1 LSWPSPAPGEPALSI
16 ALAIL
21 GLAWGIVADRI
32 AARWPAHEDG
42 SVRPVDWRTATVPVV
57 AAIAFYLLAGRF
69 PDQGS
74 TIVFSLVFGVLILLL
89 AIDLDQ
95 RLLPDELTLP
105 LAGFALVYGLTGR
118 NPLIGTDVPA
128 AMLPALLAA
137 IVIPAIFFALSIPFG
152 PGAFGL
158 GDVKLLFGVGLLA
171 GFARTALGVIGG
183 VLLSG
188 VVIVVLLVLRRIS
201 LKSFIPY
208 GPFLIIG
215 AFWAVLLSS

>member
-1 LSWPSPAPGEPALSI
+1 MTGLGV
-16 ALAIL
+16 ALAIF
-21 GLAWGIVADRI
+21 GVAWGLVSDRI
-32 AARWPAHEDG
+32 AARWPSHEDG
-42 SVRPVDWRTATVPVV
+42 SIRPVDWRTAVVPGV
-57 AAIAFYLLAGRF
+57 AAIAFYLLGDRF
-69 PDQGS
+69 PDTAS
-74 TIVFSLVFGVLILLL
+74 TVVFALVFAVLILLL
-89 AIDLDQ
+89 ATDLDQ

-105 LAGFALVYGLTGR
+105 FAGLALIYGLSGH
-118 NPLIGTDVPA
+118 NPLIGHDVPA
-128 AMLPALLAA
+128 AMLPALLGAV
-137 IVIPAIFFALSIPFG
+137 VIPGIFFVLSIPFG
-152 PGAFGL
+152 AGAFGL

-188 VVIVVLLVLRRIS
+188 VVIVVLLALRRIS

>member
-1 LSWPSPAPGEPALSI
+1 MTGLGV
-16 ALAIL
+16 ALAIF
-21 GLAWGIVADRI
+21 GVAWGLVSDRI
-32 AARWPAHEDG
+32 AARWPSHEDG
-42 SVRPVDWRTATVPVV
+42 SIRPVDWRTAVVPGV
-57 AAIAFYLLAGRF
+57 AAIAFYLLGDRF
-69 PDQGS
+69 PDTAS
-74 TIVFSLVFGVLILLL
+74 TVVFALVFAVLILLL
-89 AIDLDQ
+89 ATDLDQ

-105 LAGFALVYGLTGR
+105 FAGFALIYGLSGR
-118 NPLIGTDVPA
+118 NPLIGHDVPA
-128 AMLPALLAA
+128 AMLPALLGAV
-137 IVIPAIFFALSIPFG
+137 VIPGIFFVLSIPFG
-152 PGAFGL
+152 AGAFGL

-188 VVIVVLLVLRRIS
+188 VVIVVLLALRRIS

>member
-1 LSWPSPAPGEPALSI
+1 MTALAV

-21 GLAWGIVADRI
+21 GLAWGLVSDRI
-32 AARWPAHEDG
+32 AARWPSHEDG
-42 SVRPVDWRTATVPVV
+42 SIRPVDWRTAVVPGV
-57 AAIAFYLLAGRF
+57 AAIAFYLLGGRF
-69 PDQGS
+69 PDAGS
-74 TIVFSLVFGVLILLL
+74 TVVFALVFAVLILLL
-89 AIDLDQ
+89 ATDLDQ

-105 LAGFALVYGLTGR
+105 FAGFALIYGLSGR
-118 NPLIGTDVPA
+118 NPLIGHDVPA
-128 AMLPALLAA
+128 AMLPALLGAV
-137 IVIPAIFFALSIPFG
+137 VIPGIFFVLSIPFG
-152 PGAFGL
+152 AGAFGL

-188 VVIVVLLVLRRIS
+188 IVIVVLLALRRIG

>member
-1 LSWPSPAPGEPALSI
+1 MTAQAVV
-16 ALAIL
+16 LAIL
-21 GLAWGIVADRI
+21 GVAWGLVSDRI
-32 AARWPAHEDG
+32 AARWPSHEDG
-42 SVRPVDWRTATVPVV
+42 SIRPVDWRTAAVPGV
-57 AAIAFYLLAGRF
+57 AAIAFYLLGGRF
-69 PDQGS
+69 PDAGS
-74 TIVFSLVFGVLILLL
+74 TLVFALVFAVLILLL
-89 AIDLDQ
+89 ATDLDQ

-105 LAGFALVYGLTGR
+105 FAGFALIYGLSGR
-118 NPLIGTDVPA
+118 NPLIGHDVPG
-128 AMLPALLAA
+128 AMLPALLGAV
-137 IVIPAIFFALSIPFG
+137 VIPGIFFVLSIPFG
-152 PGAFGL
+152 AGAFGL

-188 VVIVVLLVLRRIS
+188 VVIVVLLALRRIS